1 VGVVTASAT
10 GSASYA
16 YTTYKDGDRKDI
28 ESKHKIDMGNK
39 EFALKCK
46 REGYN
51 CVTEPNSIGE
61 QFTISVD
68 LEKSNIPS
76 FPKRPPTNPS
86 SPYEV
91 INLFFS

>member
-1 VGVVTASAT
+1 M
-10 GSASYA
+10 
-16 YTTYKDGDRKDI
+16 
-28 ESKHKIDMGNK
+28 ENK

-46 REGYN
+46 KEGYN

-76 FPKRPPTNPS
+76 FPKGPPTNLS

-91 INLFFS
+91 INFFFLKKFIMDT